1 MIRVKRNEKESVD
14 RMLSRFN
21 KLVQS
26 SRVILEVK
34 NKRYFKKDQTRRVS
48 RKAAVM
54 REFHRDRRNKM
65 QYY

>member
-1 MIRVKRNEKESVD
+1 MISVKRNEKESVD

-26 SRVILEVK
+26 SRIILEVK
-34 NKRYFKKDQTRRVS
+34 NKRYYKKDQTKRLS

-54 REFHRDRRNKM
+54 REFHRERRKKM